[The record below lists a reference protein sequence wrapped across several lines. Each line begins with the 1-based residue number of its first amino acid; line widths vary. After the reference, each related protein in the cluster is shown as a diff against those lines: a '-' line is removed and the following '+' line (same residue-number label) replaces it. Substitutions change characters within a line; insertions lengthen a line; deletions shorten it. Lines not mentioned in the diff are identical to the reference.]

1 MKARMLLLLL
11 VAAVAGGGPAR
22 AAGPQAKK
30 PLVRKVIKGPAPAAR
45 LPAKA
50 AQASGPAPRITCS
63 QPEYDFGTVAQ
74 GEEVKHTFVVRNT
87 GKGVLN
93 ITRARGG

>member
-1 MKARMLLLLL
+1 MKVRLLLL
-11 VAAVAGGGPAR
+11 VLVAALAGGGLSW

-30 PLVRKVIKGPAPAAR
+30 PLVRKVLKGPVPIAKP
-45 LPAKA
+45 PAKA
-50 AQASGPAPRITCS
+50 GRASGPAPRISCS

-87 GKGVLN
+87 GKGELN